1 MRIPHCALYQVP
13 HALAFLSVA
22 FLLDCSNSFM
32 LVLGLGIDQAVVQV
46 VFVEP
51 LCLFPQICFAYACT
65 LKSVLKFV
73 QCESFEVLDM
83 LPRSKLQNVAT
94 SCISCFTFFQTN
106 QLEICVDAVVP
117 QLDGWAEVAFWAQ
130 YLPDFLFCV
139 HSYFFHLLIKLYNH
153 SAEPAGRGI
162 SAVTCHPVHSVQPL
176 HNAREFKLVLYYLVV
191 SCDQRLLRC
200 DQSPADLLAN
210 LVSEFAK

>member
-73 QCESFEVLDM
+73 HCESFVVLNV
-83 LPRSKLQNVAT
+83 LPTSKSQNVAA
-94 SCISCFTFFQTN
+94 SRISCFTFFRRISWRYAWM
-106 QLEICVDAVVP
+106 QLYHNWMVGLKLLSGRSIFLHFFSACTLISFIC
-117 QLDGWAEVAFWAQ
+117 L
-130 YLPDFLFCV
+130 
-139 HSYFFHLLIKLYNH
+139 
-153 SAEPAGRGI
+153 
-162 SAVTCHPVHSVQPL
+162 
-176 HNAREFKLVLYYLVV
+176 
-191 SCDQRLLRC
+191 
-200 DQSPADLLAN
+200 
-210 LVSEFAK
+210 